1 MMMAMGLGL
10 LLLVGLLVVVPFVL
24 LGGGAMLF
32 QNRRWARNQGGFAGS
47 RTDAGSSREL
57 LQARLA
63 RGEISVEEYREIR
76 AEIIEV
82 KGA

>member
-1 MMMAMGLGL
+1 MMIAMGLGL

-32 QNRRWARNQGGFAGS
+32 QNRQWARDQESSAGS
-47 RTDAGSSREL
+47 LTDAGSPREL

-76 AEIIEV
+76 AEISEAEGV
-82 KGA
+82 